1 MLVSLNINMRKDS
14 IEIEG
19 GCAFSIAPSQR
30 EVNLKIA
37 LVSYVFFSLGEQK
50 IKKGSFP
57 I

>member
-1 MLVSLNINMRKDS
+1 MSLNINMRKDS